1 MTEYLRFRA
10 RTACALLVPR
20 CGHVKTP
27 QSTTTIIYTKVTAA
41 SQVRY
46 ASCYAGQQQA
56 LAPELRPECPCCL
69 PRSLMSAM
77 EVASKRPAP
86 PKPSVTKA
94 YTNSPAKAFLAFC
107 SEQRPQLPKGLSPG
121 ERETLLGRMP
131 HQYRTPDAVSGPLQ
145 VCYAHTVSPCLG
157 QSCGR
162 RSLTL
167 IEPGSKELGRR

>member
-1 MTEYLRFRA
+1 MWY
-10 RTACALLVPR
+10 CN
-20 CGHVKTP
+20 VKTP
-27 QSTTTIIYTKVTAA
+27 QSTTTSITKVTAV
-41 SQVRY
+41 SQVPVTQVVTRE
-46 ASCYAGQQQA
+46 GQQQA
-56 LAPELRPECPCCL
+56 LQAPELRPECPCCL

-162 RSLTL
+162 RSLIL
-167 IEPGSKELGRR
+167 IEPGSKEL